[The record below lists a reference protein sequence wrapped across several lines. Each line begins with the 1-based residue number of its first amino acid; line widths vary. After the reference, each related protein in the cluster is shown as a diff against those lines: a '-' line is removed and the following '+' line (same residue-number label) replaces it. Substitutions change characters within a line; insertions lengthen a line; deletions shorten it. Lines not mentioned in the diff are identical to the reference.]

1 MSSLMSL
8 TMIVSPVFMTEL
20 FYTFSREGAPID
32 FPGAPFLA
40 AALLIVVALGF
51 FTRAARCPSIQR
63 PSKAYFASA
72 FLWTMKRFS
81 SAGVKNRFT
90 FRLTTPRIIPTVWS
104 TARILW
110 QARCTRSRIGV

>member
-1 MSSLMSL
+1 MSL

-51 FTRAARCPSIQR
+51 FTRAAR
-63 PSKAYFASA
+63 
-72 FLWTMKRFS
+72 
-81 SAGVKNRFT
+81 
-90 FRLTTPRIIPTVWS
+90 
-104 TARILW
+104 
-110 QARCTRSRIGV
+110 